1 MPDLDLRDLV
11 PEVLNVAGGGWHAE
25 YGLIAAA
32 WDDAPPVP
40 SALVVYGQRDERWA
54 DLIYAGGTTF
64 AKAGCLVVSVA
75 MMASLVC
82 AEPVEPPEVAR
93 RLAEAG
99 CFVGNLLNHPENI
112 PLAFRGLTWDGA
124 LHYRDKAADMDRVAQ
139 EIAANG
145 ATIAEVAFNPLYK
158 VTYKDANGETQWN
171 QHFLVL
177 TRVVGDD
184 CEVADPWTG
193 EVGLL
198 CESRYR
204 LDRWPKKASR
214 IITGLRLVG
223 VEGQG

>member
-1 MPDLDLRDLV
+1 MPDLDLHDLV

-25 YGLIAAA
+25 YGLIAAG
-32 WDDAPPVP
+32 WDEPPPVP
-40 SALVVYGQRDERWA
+40 SALVVYGQRDKRWA
-54 DLIYAGGTTF
+54 DLVYAGATTF
-64 AKAGCLVVSVA
+64 GAAGCFVVSVA

-99 CFVGNLLNHPENI
+99 CFVGNLLNHPEKI
-112 PLAFRGLTWDGA
+112 PLAFQGLTWDGA
-124 LHYRDKAADMDRVAQ
+124 LHYRDKAADMGRVAR

-145 ATIAEVAFNPLYK
+145 ATIAEVAFDPAHP
-158 VTYKDANGETQWN
+158 VTYKDANGVTKWN

-177 TRVVGDD
+177 KRVVGDD
-184 CEVADPWTG
+184 VEVADPWTG

-204 LDRWPKKASR
+204 LNVWPKKASR

-223 VEGQG
+223 VEGRG